1 MKFNLKM
8 IAVAA
13 AMVAASSAHAD
24 LVSNNGAIGAG
35 SNLGNGSSFA
45 LVAFNTTTQSFY
57 VRDLGTSLNSFLPNA
72 VTTSALDGGVTGNK
86 TPEAGLNLTW
96 GDTNG
101 TFTSW
106 LAGQT
111 SGAIAWT
118 VAAGD
123 NLVSGGATNQAR
135 ALVAL
140 SAAPAVTVTNTLV
153 RGAVTNAN
161 GVGGLA
167 STLNDGTTWYD
178 KTGST
183 VLGSFL
189 NNNGFGAGTLN
200 SLNAAASLFYYS
212 TTAAT
217 GASTTAANVA
227 AFSNS
232 LYSATLNLSSAGVLT
247 YDLQPAGVV
256 SAVPVPAAA
265 WLMGSGLMGL
275 VGAARRRKAAQA

>member
-24 LVSNNGAIGAG
+24 LVANNASSA
-35 SNLGNGSSFA
+35 GSSFA

-57 VRDLGTSLNSFLPNA
+57 VRDLGYTLNSFLPNA
-72 VTTSALDGGVTGNK
+72 VTTSALDGGATGNK
-86 TPEAGLNLTW
+86 TPEAGLNITW

-101 TFTSW
+101 NFATW
-106 LAGQT
+106 LSAQT
-111 SGAIAWT
+111 SGSVAWT
-118 VAAGD
+118 VAAGE

-167 STLNDGTTWYD
+167 STLNDGTSWYD
-178 KTGST
+178 KTGNT

-200 SLNAAASLFYYS
+200 SLNAATSLFYYS

-227 AFSNS
+227 GFSNS
-232 LYSATLNLSSAGVLT
+232 LYSSTLTLASSGVLT
-247 YDLQPAGVV
+247 YDLQPASQ

-275 VGAARRRKAAQA
+275 VGAARRRKAARA

>member
-8 IAVAA
+8 IAAAA
-13 AMVAASSAHAD
+13 AMVAVSSAHAD
-24 LVSNNGAIGAG
+24 LAGNNAAG
-35 SNLGNGSSFA
+35 TGSSFA
-45 LVAFNTTTQSFY
+45 LLAFNTTTGSYY
-57 VRDLGTSLNSFLPNA
+57 VRDLGYTLNSFLPNS
-72 VTTSALDGGVTGNK
+72 VTTSALDGGVTGTQ
-86 TPEAGLNLTW
+86 TPEAGNTITW
-96 GDTNG
+96 AAG
-101 TFTSW
+101 TFSSW

-123 NLVSGGATNQAR
+123 NLTAGGATNQAR

-167 STLNDGTTWYD
+167 NTNNGAANANDSSTTWYD
-178 KTGST
+178 KTGAT

-189 NNNGFGAGTLN
+189 NNNGFGTGTLN
-200 SLNAAASLFYYS
+200 SLNTAASLFYYA

-217 GASTTAANVA
+217 GASTTAANVSS
-227 AFSNS
+227 FSNS
-232 LYSATLNLSSAGVLT
+232 LNTATLTLASSGVLT
-247 YDLQPAGVV
+247 YDLQPAV
-256 SAVPVPAAA
+256 SAVPLPAAA
-265 WLMGSGLMGL
+265 WLMGSGLVGL
-275 VGAARRRKAAQA
+275 AGMFRRRKAAAAAAV

>member
-8 IAVAA
+8 IAAA
-13 AMVAASSAHAD
+13 AALVAVSSAHAD
-24 LVSNNGAIGAG
+24 FAGNNTAG
-35 SNLGNGSSFA
+35 TGSTFA
-45 LVAFNTTTQSFY
+45 LVAFNTTTGSY
-57 VRDLGTSLNSFLPNA
+57 YARDLGYTLNSFLPSS
-72 VTTSALDGGVTGNK
+72 VTTSAPDGGVTGTQ
-86 TPEAGLNLTW
+86 TPEAGNTITW
-96 GDTNG
+96 AAG
-101 TFTSW
+101 TFSSW

-123 NLVSGGATNQAR
+123 NLIAGGATNQAR

-167 STLNDGTTWYD
+167 NQNFVGSPFYDTT
-178 KTGST
+178 GNT
-183 VLGSFL
+183 VIPSFF
-189 NNNGFGAGTLN
+189 NNNGFGVGTLN

-217 GASTTAANVA
+217 GSSTTAANVSS
-227 AFSNS
+227 FSNS
-232 LYSATLNLSSAGVLT
+232 LNTATLTLASSGVLT
-247 YDLQPAGVV
+247 YDLQPAV
-256 SAVPVPAAA
+256 SPVPLPAAA
-265 WLMGSGLMGL
+265 WLMGSGLVGL
-275 VGAARRRKAAQA
+275 AGMFRRRKAAAAAAV